1 MVASFE
7 VVVVVGMMAFELV
20 EVECFEQVRL
30 ALMVL
35 GLLVNQVRTRA

>member
-7 VVVVVGMMAFELV
+7 VVVVGMMAFALV
-20 EVECFEQVRL
+20 EVVGFEQVRL